1 MLSHPGGIM
10 MPNARTLLVAGLA
23 VRVCLGATAEMA
35 LPGGGNITTHAAP
48 TTLGPHHAAN
58 PYPALSPAINRHGW
72 TERLLEH
79 AVITGAESQGRDHH
93 GLNVSL
99 NRLAIFYWTTG
110 RQDVAEL
117 LLEHAIAVDERT
129 HGCDHPGL
137 TTSLDNLATLYQAT
151 GRHGA
156 AEPLLER
163 AIAIDVKAHGP
174 ENPNLAGR
182 LNNLA
187 VLYWATGRHGAA
199 EPLFVR
205 ALAIL
210 RKRFPPEHP
219 ILAAIRENYVNL
231 LVQLGR
237 KRGDLRAADLGRG
250 DLTASRGA
258 AGLVPPSDRQA

>member
-1 MLSHPGGIM
+1 M

-23 VRVCLGATAEMA
+23 FKVCLGAPAEMA
-35 LPGGGNITTHAAP
+35 LPAGGNINTHAAP
-48 TTLGPHHAAN
+48 TTLGPRHAAN
-58 PYPALSPAINRHGW
+58 PYPALSPAIDRHGW

-79 AVITGAESQGRDHH
+79 AAVTGAESQGRDHP

-110 RQDVAEL
+110 RYDAAEL
-117 LLEHAIAVDERT
+117 LLKHAVAV
-129 HGCDHPGL
+129 
-137 TTSLDNLATLYQAT
+137 
-151 GRHGA
+151 
-156 AEPLLER
+156 
-163 AIAIDVKAHGP
+163 DVKAHGP
-174 ENPNLAGR
+174 EDPNLAGW

-187 VLYWATGRHGAA
+187 VLYWATGRHGVA
-199 EPLFVR
+199 EPLFAR

-237 KRGDLRAADLGRG
+237 KRGDLQAADLGRG

-258 AGLVPPSDRQA
+258 ARLVPPSDRQA

>member
-1 MLSHPGGIM
+1 MLLHPGGIM

-79 AVITGAESQGRDHH
+79 AVITGAESQGRDHP

-110 RQDVAEL
+110 RYDAAEL
-117 LLEHAIAVDERT
+117 LLKHAVAV
-129 HGCDHPGL
+129 
-137 TTSLDNLATLYQAT
+137 
-151 GRHGA
+151 
-156 AEPLLER
+156 
-163 AIAIDVKAHGP
+163 DVKAHGP
-174 ENPNLAGR
+174 EDPNLAGR

-199 EPLFVR
+199 EPLFAR

-237 KRGDLRAADLGRG
+237 KRGDLQAADLGRG

-258 AGLVPPSDRQA
+258 ARLVPPSDRQA

>member
-1 MLSHPGGIM
+1 MLLHPGGIM

-23 VRVCLGATAEMA
+23 FKVCLGAPAEMA
-35 LPGGGNITTHAAP
+35 LPARGNINTHAAP

-58 PYPALSPAINRHGW
+58 PYPALSPAIDHHGW

-79 AVITGAESQGRDHH
+79 AAATGVESQGRDHP

-110 RQDVAEL
+110 RYDAAEL
-117 LLEHAIAVDERT
+117 LLKHAVAV
-129 HGCDHPGL
+129 
-137 TTSLDNLATLYQAT
+137 
-151 GRHGA
+151 
-156 AEPLLER
+156 
-163 AIAIDVKAHGP
+163 DVKAHGP
-174 ENPNLAGR
+174 EDPNLAGR

-199 EPLFVR
+199 EPLFAR

-237 KRGDLRAADLGRG
+237 KRGDLQAADLGRG

-258 AGLVPPSDRQA
+258 ASGVTPTDHTRFLNPCRRHPASRFS